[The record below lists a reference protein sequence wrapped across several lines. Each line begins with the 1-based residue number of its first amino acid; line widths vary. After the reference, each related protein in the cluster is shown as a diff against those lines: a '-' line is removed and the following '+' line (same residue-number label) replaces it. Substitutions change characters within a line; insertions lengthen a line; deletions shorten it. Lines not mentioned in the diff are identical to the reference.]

1 MLADSEEKKYSGT
14 MVSTKSS
21 LKILII
27 DDDEI
32 IRELFRMWL
41 EREGYTVYEAAEGR
55 EGMEIQEKLQVDILI
70 CDLIMP
76 VQEGIETITL
86 FKEKFPEIGIIAISG
101 GGKIA
106 PGSYLTIAEH
116 LGAWKV
122 FTKPVDMIQLMKDI
136 EEWASRKGK
145 GKK

>member
-1 MLADSEEKKYSGT
+1 M
-14 MVSTKSS
+14 
-21 LKILII
+21 KILII

-41 EREGYTVYEAAEGR
+41 ERAGYEVYDAADGR
-55 EGMEIQEKLQVDILI
+55 EGMAIQEKTPVDMLI

-86 FKEKFPEIGIIAISG
+86 FNDKFPEIGIIAISG

-136 EEWASRKGK
+136 EEWTVNRGVGDSSEQE
-145 GKK
+145 